1 MFLERDFLTG
11 KANQIGREKR
21 LLEEEMGSLLSRFDE
36 DKNLMMATA
45 KAKEMAVAEIK
56 NYIVKNDD
64 VS

>member
-1 MFLERDFLTG
+1 M
-11 KANQIGREKR
+11 
-21 LLEEEMGSLLSRFDE
+21 LEEEMGSLLSRFDE